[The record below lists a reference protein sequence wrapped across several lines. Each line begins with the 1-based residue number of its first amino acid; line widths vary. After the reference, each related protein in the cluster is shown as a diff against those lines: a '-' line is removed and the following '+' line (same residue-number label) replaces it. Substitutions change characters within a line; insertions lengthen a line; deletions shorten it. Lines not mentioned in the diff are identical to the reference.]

1 MIFWAL
7 GRQVR
12 DRLQTWSEPCSLQG
26 ELLSYTN
33 GRLMNVSKERL
44 CDFHVD

>member
-1 MIFWAL
+1 MIRWAPCMW
-7 GRQVR
+7 VR
-12 DRLQTWSEPCSLQG
+12 DRLQISSEPCSLQG
-26 ELLSYTN
+26 ELLSYIN

>member
-7 GRQVR
+7 GRRVR
-12 DRLQTWSEPCSLQG
+12 DRLQTWSE
-26 ELLSYTN
+26 LLSYIN
-33 GRLMNVSKERL
+33 GRLMNVLKERL

>member
-7 GRQVR
+7 GRRVR
-12 DRLQTWSEPCSLQG
+12 DRLQG
-26 ELLSYTN
+26 ELLSYIN
-33 GRLMNVSKERL
+33 GRLMNVLKERL